1 MSSAAASA
9 PASAAL
15 PVPPES
21 LPDASGRF
29 GPFGG
34 CYVPE
39 TLMTA
44 LKEIGEV
51 YETARHDPA
60 YLDELT
66 RHLKEFA
73 GRPTELY
80 FAERLTR
87 HCGGAKIYFK
97 R

>member
-1 MSSAAASA
+1 MSSAASASA
-9 PASAAL
+9 SVL

-21 LPDASGRF
+21 LPDQAGRF
-29 GPFGG
+29 GAFGG

-60 YLDELT
+60 YLDELA

-87 HCGGAKIYFK
+87 HCGGAKS
-97 R
+97 